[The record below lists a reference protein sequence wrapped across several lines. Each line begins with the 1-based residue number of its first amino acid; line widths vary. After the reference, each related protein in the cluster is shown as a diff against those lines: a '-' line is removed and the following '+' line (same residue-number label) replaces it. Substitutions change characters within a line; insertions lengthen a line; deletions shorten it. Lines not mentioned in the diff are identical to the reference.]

1 MAIEK
6 GKLAPDF
13 ELPGTTGDKKIKLS
27 DFLGK
32 KNVVLFF
39 FPLAFSPVC
48 SLEMPNFEKHMK
60 EFQEKN
66 TEIFAISVDSLY
78 TLKAFAGHC
87 QVASFTMLSDFHPK
101 GEVADLYSVYDAE
114 KGIAQRATIVIDKKG
129 LVCFSHVNEL
139 IKERDVNKFLDV
151 LAELNK

>member
-1 MAIEK
+1 MVIEK
-6 GKLAPDF
+6 SKLAPDF

-27 DFLGK
+27 DYQGK

-48 SLEMPNFEKHMK
+48 SVEMPNFDKHMK
-60 EFQEKN
+60 EFTEKD

-101 GEVADLYSVYDAE
+101 GETAQKYGVYDEE
-114 KGIAQRATIVIDKKG
+114 KGIAQRATVVIDKKG
-129 LVCFSHVNEL
+129 FVCFSHVNEL
-139 IKERDVNKFLDV
+139 IKERDVNTFLEI
-151 LAELNK
+151 LADLN